1 MAAILAFAGT
11 GCSDDTPSQP
21 STSSYEA
28 KGLVLRVGS
37 TDAVV
42 DSSGVNGSFALLEG
56 AMIGDVSALFI
67 EKANGARSVPTG
79 SDYKLEWTVADPT
92 IAMIEGTT
100 TWGFM
105 VHGLKAGN
113 TTATFKLTKGST
125 TLFTSSPIPIVVT
138 APITAFKAGDTIT
151 YDYYDHDPSTNE
163 RVATSR
169 RDRKWIV
176 LENGLSIYGRTNVTS
191 VLDITYTGGGTEFER
206 DTLYFQK
213 ADDGSV
219 WQYDLVRQ
227 TILHVQDGDL
237 FAASLPARWVKFT
250 TTASTSATAWS
261 SIEGDSIAVPNISAG
276 GANVDVL
283 MRDNASHKGTQSTTV
298 AAGTY
303 ADALHTDH
311 ALKIIAKLSGIG
323 LQVINDSLGGS
334 IDYSARDGVLR
345 QKLDSRTLTAT
356 LGALTVAG
364 YDMEL
369 RSYVH
374 AK

>member
-1 MAAILAFAGT
+1 MAAILAFAGS
-11 GCSDDTPSQP
+11 GCSDPPPSQP

-28 KGLVLRVGS
+28 RGLVLGVGS

-42 DSSGVNGSFALLEG
+42 DSSGVHGSLALLEG
-56 AMIGDVSALFI
+56 AMIDGVSALFI
-67 EKANGARSVPTG
+67 EKVSGTRSVPQG
-79 SDYKLEWTVADPT
+79 SDYRLEWTVADPT
-92 IAMIEGTT
+92 IATVAATT

-105 VHGLKAGN
+105 VHGVKAGN

-125 TLFTSSPIPIVVT
+125 TIFTSSPIPIVVT

-163 RVATSR
+163 RVATSKR
-169 RDRKWIV
+169 NRKWIV
-176 LENGLSIYGRTNVTS
+176 LANGLSIYDRTNVTS

-206 DTLYFQK
+206 DTLYFRK

-227 TILHVQDGDL
+227 TVFRIQDGDL
-237 FAASLPARWVKFT
+237 FAAELPAQWVKIT

-261 SIEGDSIAVPNISAG
+261 AIYGDSIAIPSLSLG
-276 GANVDVL
+276 GTNVDVL
-283 MRDNASHKGTQSTTV
+283 MRDNASHKGTQPTTV

-311 ALKIIAKLSGIG
+311 ALRVSAKLSGIG
-323 LQVINDSLGGS
+323 LSVINDSLSGS
-334 IDYSARDGVLR
+334 FDYSSRDGILR
-345 QKLDSRTLTAT
+345 QKLDSRMLTAAIGT
-356 LGALTVAG
+356 RPVTG

-369 RSYVH
+369 KSYVH